1 MLGFGWERTPPGTL
15 GELKNRSE
23 GVGKQLGKAIGSQ
36 DVDDQAYLTKLKRS
50 ESKSLQNHRVFVGF
64 CEAQGVSDLIFSR
77 FWVGFRAP

>member
-1 MLGFGWERTPPGTL
+1 MIVFELESAPSGTL
-15 GELKNRSE
+15 GELKSRSE

-64 CEAQGVSDLIFSR
+64 
-77 FWVGFRAP
+77 